1 MKYKIELEIET
12 DKKRDIVEPYLRY
25 SLKMVKIN
33 KLKVQEIKQ

>member
-12 DKKRDIVEPYLRY
+12 DKKREIIEPYIRY

-33 KLKVQEIKQ
+33 KLKVLEVKK